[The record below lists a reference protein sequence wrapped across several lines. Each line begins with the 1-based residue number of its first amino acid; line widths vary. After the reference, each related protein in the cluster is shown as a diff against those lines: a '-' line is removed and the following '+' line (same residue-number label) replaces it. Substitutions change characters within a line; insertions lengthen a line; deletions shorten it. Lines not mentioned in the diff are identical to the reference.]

1 MGSGWKRKSVGGTNT
16 IFAVHS
22 WQKYRKTGSKFA
34 NTPGNTVAAGWS
46 LFIKG
51 AGESQR
57 SSPAF
62 TGKCRLVRRRGERAA
77 ENAGNTQ
84 IRLKYEYEYTKYTRK
99 DKKYTN
105 TKIQTRTNTNFAIG
119 TLSQIRGG
127 EILDFSSK
135 SPLGKTAATLD
146 PEIKKRLPMWQ
157 FEAIS
162 QEKKPLGKMESVR
175 NCSRG
180 VKEVWK

>member
-1 MGSGWKRKSVGGTNT
+1 MMEIHKYASNMKTNT
-16 IFAVHS
+16 
-22 WQKYRKTGSKFA
+22 Q
-34 NTPGNTVAAGWS
+34 
-46 LFIKG
+46 
-51 AGESQR
+51 
-57 SSPAF
+57 
-62 TGKCRLVRRRGERAA
+62 
-77 ENAGNTQ
+77 
-84 IRLKYEYEYTKYTRK
+84 K

-105 TKIQTRTNTNFAIG
+105 TKIQTHTNTNFAIG

-180 VKEVWK
+180 VKEV

>member
-1 MGSGWKRKSVGGTNT
+1 MW
-16 IFAVHS
+16 S
-22 WQKYRKTGSKFA
+22 WQPKKWPKRSKNRGKWPYYGYFWA
-34 NTPGNTVAAGWS
+34 IGIALWRRDSYNINIYWHPWFGPILSTFGCLEVSFPDNSS
-46 LFIKG
+46 LVWLG
-51 AGESQR
+51 VSEV
-57 SSPAF
+57 PAP
-62 TGKCRLVRRRGERAA
+62 
-77 ENAGNTQ
+77 
-84 IRLKYEYEYTKYTRK
+84 
-99 DKKYTN
+99 
-105 TKIQTRTNTNFAIG
+105 FAIG

>member
-1 MGSGWKRKSVGGTNT
+1 MK
-16 IFAVHS
+16 
-22 WQKYRKTGSKFA
+22 
-34 NTPGNTVAAGWS
+34 P
-46 LFIKG
+46 
-51 AGESQR
+51 
-57 SSPAF
+57 
-62 TGKCRLVRRRGERAA
+62 

-84 IRLKYEYEYTKYTRK
+84 IGLKYKHKYTRK

-105 TKIQTRTNTNFAIG
+105 TKIQTHTNTNFAIG

-180 VKEVWK
+180 VKEV